1 MNAKRVWAVLTLAI
15 VVLYLLGCAAA
26 SPATKAGTSAPAVA
40 VEREYVSQPADA
52 KSDGTQLGTGEAGL
66 PSVNAQERKII
77 YNVSL
82 DLIVRD
88 TEATTDEIERL
99 TLEMG
104 GFIAQSTL
112 WREDGH
118 PRGSIVV
125 RVPVEKLDD
134 AVAAFSELAVDVESK
149 NVNSQ
154 DVTEEYVDL
163 DARLRNEQRTEA
175 ELLKLLET
183 RSQTGKTEDILEVH
197 RELSQ
202 VRAQIE
208 QIQGRMRYLDN
219 LSAMATVTISLTPD
233 VLVQPIVVAG
243 WQPQG
248 TARNAIRMLLRTLQV
263 LADAAMYIVLLI
275 LPILIV
281 IAIPLVILFLI
292 GRAIWRRARRR
303 GKKPEQAA

>member
-26 SPATKAGTSAPAVA
+26 SPVTKAGTSAPAVA